1 MAQKLL
7 KIQSAGPCARLERY
21 WRDKLMGALTFE
33 ALKERAERIKE
44 LSTLPSVIL
53 RILEVMNN
61 PVADARDV
69 EKEIMEDPVI
79 TAKVLKVANSA
90 YYGVD
95 RNISSVS
102 QAVVLM
108 GFAEVQNIALSVS
121 ILSRF
126 MEPTRMFDRREFWE
140 HCFATA
146 VAADALQRRVNA
158 QTNEGFVAGLLHD
171 IGRIVLD
178 QYFPD
183 EFREIVALAETQK
196 ISLLDAE
203 RKVLGVT
210 HGDIGYWV
218 TEKWKLPSMLTDSIL
233 FHHSPFS
240 CRESYVL
247 TSIIHVADVISKAF
261 GNYMKGES
269 VPSPKDESA
278 FRLLN
283 LDSDKVMNLAD
294 LITKKMEYFEILA
307 GSNL

>member
-1 MAQKLL
+1 MAAISFATL
-7 KIQSAGPCARLERY
+7 KQ
-21 WRDKLMGALTFE
+21 
-33 ALKERAERIKE
+33 RAEKIKE

-69 EKEIMEDPVI
+69 EREIMEDPVI

-90 YYGVD
+90 FYGANRD
-95 RNISSVS
+95 ISSVS

-121 ILSRF
+121 IFSRF
-126 MEPTRMFDRREFWE
+126 SEPTKMFDRRQFWE

-146 VAADALQRRVNA
+146 VTAEALQRRVNA
-158 QTNEGFVAGLLHD
+158 QTSDGFVAGLLHD

-178 QYFPD
+178 QYFPN
-183 EFREIVALAETQK
+183 EFREIIAMAENQK
-196 ISLLDAE
+196 IPVLEAE

-218 TEKWKLPSMLTDSIL
+218 TERWNLPPLLTDAVL

-247 TSIIHVADVISKAF
+247 TSIVHVADVISKAF
-261 GNYMKGES
+261 SGYMNDEII
-269 VPSPKDESA
+269 PSPKDESA

-283 LDSDKVMNLAD
+283 LDTEKVMHLAD
-294 LITKKMEYFEILA
+294 LISKKMEYFDVLA
-307 GSNL
+307 GSLA

>member
-1 MAQKLL
+1 MAALSFATL
-7 KIQSAGPCARLERY
+7 KQ
-21 WRDKLMGALTFE
+21 
-33 ALKERAERIKE
+33 RAEKIKE
-44 LSTLPSVIL
+44 LSTLPTVML

-69 EKEIMEDPVI
+69 EREIMEDPVI
-79 TAKVLKVANSA
+79 TAKVLKMANSA
-90 YYGVD
+90 FYGANRD
-95 RNISSVS
+95 ISSVS

-121 ILSRF
+121 IFSRF
-126 MEPTRMFDRREFWE
+126 AEPTKVFDRRQFWE

-146 VAADALQRRVNA
+146 VTAEALQRRVNA
-158 QTNEGFVAGLLHD
+158 QTNDGFVAGLLHD
-171 IGRIVLD
+171 IGRVVLD
-178 QYFPD
+178 QYFPN
-183 EFREIVALAETQK
+183 EFRDIIAMAETQK
-196 ISLLDAE
+196 IPLLDAE

-218 TEKWKLPSMLTDSIL
+218 AEKWRLPPLLTDAIL

-247 TSIIHVADVISKAF
+247 TSIVHVADVISKAF
-261 GNYMKGES
+261 SGYMKDEI

-283 LDSDKVMNLAD
+283 LDSEKVMSLAD
-294 LITKKMEYFEILA
+294 LISKKMEYFDTLV
-307 GSNL
+307 GSFA